1 MSHVCGSLVLHT
13 RSHRDRDR
21 LQIEP
26 KQHLTVVA
34 FLFIVARNN
43 CWARAT
49 KKETVLA
56 LLTSR
61 SQRLRGRWLIDSGL
75 CWKPR
80 TQRSASER
88 KYFSVNYPI
97 GSRVASGEK
106 KNRVAH
112 ESSSS
117 IVGGSGSQAY
127 PIRSG
132 KKITC
137 RSFFRKDFNDR
148 RFSRKSKFYYE
159 KTSRGASSGE
169 LTNLGMARLGDSE
182 QT

>member
-56 LLTSR
+56 LSTSR
-61 SQRLRGRWLIDSGL
+61 SQRLRGRWLIDGGL
-75 CWKPR
+75 CWRPQ

-112 ESSSS
+112 EPSSS

-137 RSFFRKDFNDR
+137 RSFSGKISTAADFHAKAKFILRKHLA
-148 RFSRKSKFYYE
+148 E
-159 KTSRGASSGE
+159 LHPAS
-169 LTNLGMARLGDSE
+169 
-182 QT
+182 